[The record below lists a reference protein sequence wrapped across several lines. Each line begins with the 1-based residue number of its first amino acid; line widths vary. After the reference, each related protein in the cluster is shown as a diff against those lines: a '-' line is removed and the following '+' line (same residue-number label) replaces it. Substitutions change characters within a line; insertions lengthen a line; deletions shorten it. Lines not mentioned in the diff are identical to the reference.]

1 MNKLLR
7 LDNPN
12 PCVINLD
19 HVKSMDLIDKRIL
32 FNFGNMHSF
41 IDFESASAAN
51 EMFEKII
58 SRWSR
63 ET

>member
-1 MNKLLR
+1 
-7 LDNPN
+7 
-12 PCVINLD
+12 
-19 HVKSMDLIDKRIL
+19 MDLIDKRIL